1 MNDDNHDS
9 DDGDDDDNDHDHTDS
24 YRESSWTSPSLRAP
38 QMGIGSQ
45 RTHSW
50 LQKCCCRSPR
60 SAHIDALYE
69 MTQHKEI
76 CNILGASSEDS
87 EEQRKA
93 RTRSPR
99 VHRRSPG
106 QDRVWE
112 EERRPPNSWMEKPRT
127 AAAVLTWVY
136 LELHSP
142 DWECRGWGSR
152 GLGVLSADPTAR
164 HIRNNVWRNCLA
176 ATVCAPL
183 LGRTPR
189 ARSA

>member
-1 MNDDNHDS
+1 MHSRFGMHVLAKSNTPTTQNKHLHKGFLLYEVFFIKERAMMNDDIHDS

-50 LQKCCCRSPR
+50 LQKCWCRSPR

-136 LELHSP
+136 LELHS
-142 DWECRGWGSR
+142 
-152 GLGVLSADPTAR
+152 V
-164 HIRNNVWRNCLA
+164 
-176 ATVCAPL
+176 
-183 LGRTPR
+183 
-189 ARSA
+189 